1 MAAFGQNMRARL
13 NGIMFPMEHSHITT
27 KTVFFLESL
36 NTNPIL
42 GWSLIQTLLL
52 GGLQWTGGEDAK
64 QWMFR
69 KNTDN
74 IQLHLYFF
82 TCVCIEYNKRQIQ
95 IYKNTT
101 TSAWTN
107 ANKSSEHYYPTLIMM
122 LKKWDMLVSKLEV
135 HKSARSLRLQISD
148 STNIEIWGKIF
159 RSHK

>member
-1 MAAFGQNMRARL
+1 MALCPQ
-13 NGIMFPMEHSHITT
+13 ITIHILPQ
-27 KTVFFLESL
+27 KLFFLASL

-95 IYKNTT
+95 IYKNTK

-107 ANKSSEHYYPTLIMM
+107 SNKISGHYYPTLIMM
-122 LKKWDMLVSKLEV
+122 LKMGYASQKIGSTQVSK
-135 HKSARSLRLQISD
+135 KSNV
-148 STNIEIWGKIF
+148 TNIRFHQQRNLGKNIPLSQIACKIGF
-159 RSHK
+159 QLDYQG